1 MTPQEMKDI
10 ARRGAAE
17 CWHWRNMDALDDI
30 LSPDY
35 QVYVGGKLMY
45 SGRDAMK
52 TQVQQ
57 AQAAFPDVNV
67 SVEDLIAEGD
77 RVVARFTFR
86 GTHTGTYHM
95 DMGDM
100 PPTGRKVEV
109 TGIIIF
115 RFEDGKIIENREV
128 LDNFGMLQQLGI
140 IPTPGQA
147 PDGASG
153 ATSEA

>member
-1 MTPQEMKDI
+1 MTTDEMKEI

-17 CWHWRNMDALDDI
+17 CWHWKNMDALDDI
-30 LSPDY
+30 LAPEY
-35 QVYVGGKLMY
+35 TVYVGGQPAY
-45 SGRDAMK
+45 VGRDAMK
-52 TQVQQ
+52 DQVQQ

-67 SVEDLIAEGD
+67 EVDDLLAEGD
-77 RVVARFTFR
+77 KVVARFTFR

-95 DMGDM
+95 PQGDM

-115 RFEDGKIIENREV
+115 RFQDGKIIENREV

-147 PDGASG
+147 PAADAAGA
-153 ATSEA
+153 A